1 MVYGLIHSFQDS
13 VMGNIKKAEK
23 GSKIAGR
30 KLKKGKAQL
39 AKYNRNRRYN
49 RRVVARLPN
58 NHVSNSGRQI
68 KGGM

>member
-30 KLKKGKAQL
+30 KIKKGKKEL
-39 AKYNRNRRYN
+39 AKFNRNRRYN

-58 NHVSNSGRQI
+58 NHVSNSGRQM
-68 KGGM
+68 KGG